1 MSTGKIERTAVTA
14 VVDYLDKV
22 DKFEPFISYSDK
34 APITDGYF
42 NIYKNEQQKVENFFA
57 QIPVQVKGT
66 ASDKDYY
73 FRIGREHVDAYK
85 QLGGIVFFKVIV
97 NETTPTIL
105 YAILSLDRINE
116 LQKQSTK
123 EIRIDL
129 NEVPTDPQKFET
141 EIFAFASKR
150 NGEKVETSSPKEIA
164 DLVKG
169 FENIRKYLGEIKDNE
184 VQYDLESL
192 LDSIKN
198 TKDDGTIGWRDK
210 FIYYSR
216 KALDLAANNLK
227 YHDFTHLQHNFGFYL
242 QKQKQYHLVEDYYLK
257 SLADYCNLAKV
268 LPIPPFK
275 SDVATALNNLGN
287 LHSDLTRYKEA
298 ELEYL
303 LALKIYRELAKT
315 NRDTYITDVAMTL
328 NNLGNLHMNL
338 TRYEEAEQEYQEAL
352 DIYCKLLQPNRDAY
366 IYYYYLGT
374 TLNNLAVLHANLN
387 QYEEAEKEWIKALRI
402 RRKLAETNR
411 DAYIADL
418 AQTLN
423 NLAALH
429 TELTCYEEAEQEYQE
444 ALRIRRELV
453 KTNRNAYIADL
464 AQTLNHL
471 AELHYSLTRYNEA
484 EQECLEALEIYRELA
499 KTNHDVY
506 ILYVASTL
514 NNLAE
519 QHRVLFRFKEAEQK
533 YNEAIKIF
541 RDLANTNRE
550 AYIGYV
556 AKSLFNLALLLQ
568 VDEKRL
574 DEARAAANEALG
586 ICKELANKY
595 PQIWNKDVEDT
606 QRLLDELNA
615 P

>member
-1 MSTGKIERTAVTA
+1 M
-14 VVDYLDKV
+14 DKV

-34 APITDGYF
+34 APIIDGYF

-216 KALDLAANNLK
+216 KALDLAN
-227 YHDFTHLQHNFGFYL
+227 THLKGHFFESIQYDFGVYL
-242 QKQKQYHLVEDYYLK
+242 YKQKQFHLAEVYFVKTLEELRK
-257 SLADYCNLAKV
+257 REEV
-268 LPIPPFK
+268 LPLSQIKIF
-275 SDVATALNNLGN
+275 VANT
-287 LHSDLTRYKEA
+287 
-298 ELEYL
+298 
-303 LALKIYRELAKT
+303 I
-315 NRDTYITDVAMTL
+315 V
-328 NNLGNLHMNL
+328 
-338 TRYEEAEQEYQEAL
+338 
-352 DIYCKLLQPNRDAY
+352 C
-366 IYYYYLGT
+366 
-374 TLNNLAVLHANLN
+374 LAVLNKGLN
-387 QYEEAEKEWIKALRI
+387 HNE
-402 RRKLAETNR
+402 
-411 DAYIADL
+411 D
-418 AQTLN
+418 
-423 NLAALH
+423 
-429 TELTCYEEAEQEYQE
+429 AEQ
-444 ALRIRRELV
+444 
-453 KTNRNAYIADL
+453 K
-464 AQTLNHL
+464 
-471 AELHYSLTRYNEA
+471 YN
-484 EQECLEALEIYRELA
+484 EALEIYRELA
-499 KTNHDVY
+499 KTN
-506 ILYVASTL
+506 
-514 NNLAE
+514 
-519 QHRVLFRFKEAEQK
+519 
-533 YNEAIKIF
+533 
-541 RDLANTNRE
+541 RE

-556 AKSLFNLALLLQ
+556 AMTFNNLAIMHFNLTRYDEAEKEYKEALEIYRELAKTNREAYNADVAMTLNNLGVLHKALSRYEEAEEEYNEALMLRCKLAKTNRDAYIGDVAQ
-568 VDEKRL
+568 TLNGMAILHASLKRYSEAEQEYLEALKIRSELADANRDAYIADFAGTLNNLASLHDELNRKEEADQEYQEALNIYRELVKKNRDVYLDNLVKILYNIASLRKDEKRL
-574 DEARAAANEALG
+574 NEARDAANEALG
-586 ICKELANKY
+586 IYKELANKY
-595 PQIWNKDVEDT
+595 PQIWSKDVEKT
-606 QRLLDELNA
+606 QRLLDCLGSS
-615 P
+615 